1 MGESYGVLAVLVY
14 DSDPAA
20 TTLINMNTDN
30 TSLTSAFISGVDGA
44 AMIDALNA
52 GQEVRI
58 TVHQQDQLSGWEEGG
73 QMSSFTSWG
82 SGSGLELKPEITA
95 PGGNIWSTVMDSSY
109 VEGAGKYDDYTGSYS
124 LMSGTSMATPHMAG
138 LAALVEQY
146 VKPLWQPGDLLS
158 SSEKII
164 GLCQKRVVY
173 KKDMKV
179 GRLARFLSRFASHS
193 SAGIGV
199 DSPYKMQFAINE
211 RGALFVL
218 WAAFCAG
225 VAKLFGKRGVFYEM
239 VGQEVSGLDGFYDH
253 EFQEYGEFGIRIPE
267 NPGKVCDEIEA
278 ATGVQAMIVDANDL
292 NVEILGKASSVT
304 LDDETLK
311 GLIRDNPA
319 GQSRELTPFILIREV
334 KEERAPEEAQ
344 A

>member
-1 MGESYGVLAVLVY
+1 MGDILNKEGYDMELSEFRANEGKNVNIEVGGKTYARHAIHTHFVQVGESY
-14 DSDPAA
+14 
-20 TTLINMNTDN
+20 
-30 TSLTSAFISGVDGA
+30 VD
-44 AMIDALNA
+44 
-52 GQEVRI
+52 
-58 TVHQQDQLSGWEEGG
+58 
-73 QMSSFTSWG
+73 
-82 SGSGLELKPEITA
+82 
-95 PGGNIWSTVMDSSY
+95 
-109 VEGAGKYDDYTGSYS
+109 
-124 LMSGTSMATPHMAG
+124 
-138 LAALVEQY
+138 LVEQY
-146 VKPLWQPGDLLS
+146 VKPIWQPGDLLS

-179 GRLARFLSRFASHS
+179 GWLARFLSRFASHS

-239 VGQEVSGLDGFYDH
+239 VGQEVSGH

-292 NVEILGKASSVT
+292 NVEILGKASSIT
-304 LDDETLK
+304 LDEETLK
-311 GLIRDNPA
+311 ALIRDNPA
-319 GQSRELTPFILIREV
+319 GQSRELTPFILIRPV
-334 KEERAPEEAQ
+334 D
-344 A
+344 

>member
-1 MGESYGVLAVLVY
+1 MEFRANEGKSVTIEVGGKTYARHAIQTHFVQVGESY
-14 DSDPAA
+14 
-20 TTLINMNTDN
+20 
-30 TSLTSAFISGVDGA
+30 
-44 AMIDALNA
+44 ID
-52 GQEVRI
+52 
-58 TVHQQDQLSGWEEGG
+58 
-73 QMSSFTSWG
+73 
-82 SGSGLELKPEITA
+82 
-95 PGGNIWSTVMDSSY
+95 
-109 VEGAGKYDDYTGSYS
+109 
-124 LMSGTSMATPHMAG
+124 
-138 LAALVEQY
+138 LVEQY

-278 ATGVQAMIVDANDL
+278 RHRRAGHDCGRQRSERGDSGQGVLRHPGRRDPQGPDPGQPGGPVPGADPL
-292 NVEILGKASSVT
+292 HPHPRGK
-304 LDDETLK
+304 
-311 GLIRDNPA
+311 G
-319 GQSRELTPFILIREV
+319 
-334 KEERAPEEAQ
+334 
-344 A
+344 

>member
-1 MGESYGVLAVLVY
+1 MEFHANEGKSVTIEVDGKLYARHAIQTHFVQVGESY
-14 DSDPAA
+14 
-20 TTLINMNTDN
+20 
-30 TSLTSAFISGVDGA
+30 
-44 AMIDALNA
+44 ID
-52 GQEVRI
+52 
-58 TVHQQDQLSGWEEGG
+58 
-73 QMSSFTSWG
+73 
-82 SGSGLELKPEITA
+82 
-95 PGGNIWSTVMDSSY
+95 
-109 VEGAGKYDDYTGSYS
+109 
-124 LMSGTSMATPHMAG
+124 
-138 LAALVEQY
+138 LVEKY
-146 VKPLWQPGDLLS
+146 VKPLYQPGDILS

-199 DSPYKMQFAINE
+199 DSPWKMQFAINQC
-211 RGALFVL
+211 GALKVI

-225 VAKLFGKRGVFYEM
+225 VSKLFGKRGVFYDM

-253 EFQEYGEFGIRIPE
+253 EFKEYGEFGIRIPE

-292 NVEILGKASSVT
+292 NIEILGKASSLQLPEQT
-304 LDDETLK
+304 LI

-319 GQSRELTPFILIREV
+319 GQSRELTPFILIRPVEQV
-334 KEERAPEEAQ
+334 QPSAD
-344 A
+344 

>member
-1 MGESYGVLAVLVY
+1 M
-14 DSDPAA
+14 
-20 TTLINMNTDN
+20 
-30 TSLTSAFISGVDGA
+30 
-44 AMIDALNA
+44 
-52 GQEVRI
+52 
-58 TVHQQDQLSGWEEGG
+58 
-73 QMSSFTSWG
+73 
-82 SGSGLELKPEITA
+82 
-95 PGGNIWSTVMDSSY
+95 
-109 VEGAGKYDDYTGSYS
+109 
-124 LMSGTSMATPHMAG
+124 
-138 LAALVEQY
+138 EQY
-146 VKPLWQPGDLLS
+146 VKPVWQPGDLLS

-239 VGQEVSGLDGFYDH
+239 VGQEVSGL
-253 EFQEYGEFGIRIPE
+253 
-267 NPGKVCDEIEA
+267 V
-278 ATGVQAMIVDANDL
+278 
-292 NVEILGKASSVT
+292 
-304 LDDETLK
+304 
-311 GLIRDNPA
+311 RDNPA